1 MFLKNIKTYFGKC
14 SKDTKNLYKMKK
26 KIIYFPMKVDLTH
39 MVKIIIMIKE
49 KKREMLQ
56 MNHMITV

>member
-1 MFLKNIKTYFGKC
+1 
-14 SKDTKNLYKMKK
+14 
-26 KIIYFPMKVDLTH
+26 MKVDLTH

>member
-1 MFLKNIKTYFGKC
+1 
-14 SKDTKNLYKMKK
+14 MKK